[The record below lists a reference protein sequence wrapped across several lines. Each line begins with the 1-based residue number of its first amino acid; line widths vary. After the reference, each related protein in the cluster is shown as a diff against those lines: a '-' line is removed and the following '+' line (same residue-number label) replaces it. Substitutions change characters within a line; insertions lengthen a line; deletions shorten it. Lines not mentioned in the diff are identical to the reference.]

1 MKNIVYFIIFWLS
14 AGNLMAQTTYSKEIE
29 EQIKQVENN
38 LAERVIINGK
48 PGNILDRM
56 AHDNVKGLSIAVVQ
70 NYKIIWAK
78 GYGWA
83 DEKEKRPVTTKT
95 LFVPGSISKTFN
107 ALGILKL
114 AQDKK
119 LDLDTDI
126 NTYLQSW
133 KFPYDSLSKGKK
145 ITLKHLLSH
154 SAGLSF
160 LGSDGYRRT
169 AKIPTLQQLLDGNPS
184 SGSFGVRSE
193 FEPGLYHQYSNGG
206 IVIAQVMVA
215 DITRQ
220 PYEKFMY
227 ENVLKPLGM
236 TESFFNQPP
245 PVNKLKLLA
254 TGYNADG
261 TELPGKF
268 NIIPEQAAGGLWTTP
283 TDVCKYIIETQLA
296 FEGKSSKLLTPEMT
310 KLHLTPTVDQVA
322 ALGVFI
328 DKRGETKY
336 FTHDARNYG
345 YCGVYYGSMEGGN
358 AVVIFLN
365 SFNVGLLSEIANS
378 VATVYKWKDFYT
390 PVRKNEIKLPES
402 TFRKYT
408 GVYLFENKLALVS
421 KKQDGYFYWTDGINS
436 KMHFANEQEFYNQ
449 EFRADKTF
457 TSNAAGYV
465 TGFTRKV
472 EGKEFP
478 PAIKIINPDTL
489 TVPIEQINSL
499 AWHLL
504 ENKQYMQA
512 IQYLK
517 RGIVLAPNEQS
528 VAINLAHS
536 YLFNNEYDKAIKIY
550 AKQLTTALTP
560 NEFYKEILN
569 QDFLFFKKN
578 GFDKKLMSKILSDLK
593 LATPK
598 DF

>member
-1 MKNIVYFIIFWLS
+1 MKNIFCFIIFLLS
-14 AGNLMAQTTYSKEIE
+14 VEKLIAQTPYSKEIA

-48 PGNILDRM
+48 PGNIFDRM
-56 AHDNVKGLSIAVVQ
+56 NHYNVKGLSIAVVQ
-70 NYKIIWAK
+70 NYKIVWAK

-107 ALGILKL
+107 AIGILKL
-114 AQDKK
+114 AQDKR

-126 NTYLQSW
+126 NTYLRSW

-160 LGSDGYRRT
+160 LGSDGYSRNVKT
-169 AKIPTLQQLLDGNPS
+169 PTLLQLLEGS
-184 SGSFGVRSE
+184 SPFSPYGVRSE

-206 IVIAQVMVA
+206 IVLSQLIIT

-227 ENVLKPLGM
+227 DNVLKPLGM

-245 PVNKLKLLA
+245 PANKLKMLA
-254 TGYNADG
+254 AGYNADG
-261 TELPGKF
+261 SELAGKF

-296 FEGKSSKLLTPEMT
+296 LAGKSSKLLTPEMN
-310 KLHLTPTVDQVA
+310 KLHLTPMVDQVA

-358 AVVIFLN
+358 GVVIFLN
-365 SFNVGLLSEIANS
+365 SFNVGLLPEIANS
-378 VATVYKWKDFYT
+378 VATVYNWKDFYN
-390 PVRKNEIKLPES
+390 PVFMNEINLPES
-402 TFRKYT
+402 TFRKYS
-408 GVYLFENKLALVS
+408 GVYLFENKLALVA
-421 KKQDGYFYWTDGINS
+421 KQQDGYYYWTDGINS
-436 KMHFANEQEFYNQ
+436 KMHFADEQEFYNQ
-449 EFRADKTF
+449 EFRADKKF
-457 TSNAAGYV
+457 ISNAAGIV
-465 TGFTRKV
+465 TGYTRKV
-472 EGKEFP
+472 DGKEFP
-478 PAIKIINPDTL
+478 AAIKIINPDTL
-489 TVPIEQINSL
+489 TVSIDQINSL
-499 AWHLL
+499 SWHLL
-504 ENKQYMQA
+504 ENKQYLQA

-517 RGIVLAPNEQS
+517 RGIVLAPDEQS
-528 VAINLAHS
+528 LTMNLAHS
-536 YLFNNEYDKAIKIY
+536 HLFNNEYDKAINLY
-550 AKQLTTALTP
+550 AKQLNAPLKA
-560 NEFYKEILN
+560 NESFKEIIN

-578 GFDKKLMSKILSDLK
+578 GFNKKLMSQVLADLK
-593 LATPK
+593 LETPK
-598 DF
+598 GF

>member
-1 MKNIVYFIIFWLS
+1 MKKIFCFITLLLS
-14 AGNLMAQTTYSKEIE
+14 VEKLIAQTTYSKDIE
-29 EQIKQVENN
+29 AQIKQVENN

-48 PGNILDRM
+48 PGNIFDRM
-56 AHDNVKGLSIAVVQ
+56 NHYNVKGLSIAVVQ
-70 NYKIIWAK
+70 NYKIVWAK

-160 LGSDGYRRT
+160 LGSDGYSRT
-169 AKIPTLQQLLDGNPS
+169 AKIPTLQQLLDPNPA
-184 SGSFGVRSE
+184 SGLSGVRSE

-206 IVIAQVMVA
+206 IVISQVLIT

-227 ENVLKPLGM
+227 DNVLKPLGM

-245 PVNKLKLLA
+245 QANKLKLLA

-261 TELPGKF
+261 TELAGKF

-296 FEGKSSKLLTPEMT
+296 YQGKSAKLLTQEMT
-310 KLHLTPTVDQVA
+310 KLHLTPTVDPVA

-345 YCGVYYGSMEGGN
+345 YSGVYYGSMEGGN
-358 AVVIFLN
+358 GVAVFLN
-365 SFNVGLLSEIANS
+365 SFNVDLLPEIANS
-378 VATVYKWKDFYT
+378 VATVYQWKDFYT
-390 PVRKNEIKLPES
+390 PVFRNEINLPDS
-402 TFRKYT
+402 IFRKYT
-408 GVYLFENKLALVS
+408 GDYLFENKLAS
-421 KKQDGYFYWTDGINS
+421 IFKKQDGYYYWADGINS

-449 EFRADKTF
+449 EFRVEKTF
-457 TSNAAGYV
+457 TNNAAGKI
-465 TGFTRKV
+465 TGYMRKV
-472 EGKEFP
+472 DGKELP
-478 PAIKIINPDTL
+478 PAIKITNPDTL
-489 TVPIEQINSL
+489 TVPIDQLNSL
-499 AWHLL
+499 AWHLI
-504 ENKQYMQA
+504 ENKQYQQA

-517 RGIVLAPNEQS
+517 RGIVLAPNELS
-528 VAINLAHS
+528 VTINLAHS

-550 AKQLTTALTP
+550 AKQLTTAITH
-560 NEFYKEILN
+560 NETAKEMIS
-569 QDFLFFKKN
+569 QDFMFFKKN
-578 GFDKKLMSKILSDLK
+578 GFDKKLMRKVLSDLK
-593 LATPK
+593 LEIPK
-598 DF
+598 GF

>member
-38 LAERVIINGK
+38 LAERVIINDK

-56 AHDNVKGLSIAVVQ
+56 AYYNVKGLSIAVVQ
-70 NYKIIWAK
+70 NYKVVWAK

-83 DEKEKRPVTTKT
+83 DEKERRPVTTKT

-145 ITLKHLLSH
+145 ITLMHLLSH
-154 SAGLSF
+154 SAGISF
-160 LGSDGYRRT
+160 LGSDGYSRT
-169 AKIPTLQQLLDGNPS
+169 AKIPTLQQLLEGSLSP
-184 SGSFGVRSE
+184 GSFGVRSE

-206 IVIAQVMVA
+206 IVITQVMIT

-220 PYEKFMY
+220 LYEKFMY
-227 ENVLKPLGM
+227 DNVLNPLGM
-236 TESFFNQPP
+236 TGSFFTQPP
-245 PVNKLKLLA
+245 PDSKLKLLA

-261 TELPGKF
+261 TELASKF

-296 FEGKSSKLLTPEMT
+296 YEGKSSKILTPEMT
-310 KLHLTPTVDQVA
+310 KLHLTPTVDQVS

-336 FTHDARNYG
+336 FTHDARNFG

-358 AVVIFLN
+358 GVAVFLN
-365 SFNVGLLSEIANS
+365 SFNTELLPEIVNS

-390 PVRKNEIKLPES
+390 PVFRNEINLPGS

-408 GVYLFENKLALVS
+408 GVYLFENKLAS
-421 KKQDGYFYWTDGINS
+421 IYKKQDGYYYWADGINS

-449 EFRADKTF
+449 EFRVEKIF
-457 TSNAAGYV
+457 TSNAAGKV
-465 TGFTRKV
+465 TGYIRKLD
-472 EGKEFP
+472 GKELP
-478 PAIKIINPDTL
+478 AAIKIINADTL
-489 TVPIEQINSL
+489 TVPIDQINSL
-499 AWHLL
+499 AWHFL
-504 ENKQYMQA
+504 ENKQYEQV
-512 IQYLK
+512 IQFLK
-517 RGIVLAPNEQS
+517 RGLVLAPNELS
-528 VAINLAHS
+528 LAINLAHS
-536 YLFNNEYDKAIKIY
+536 YLFKNEYDKAIKLY

-560 NEFYKEILN
+560 TDSFIEIIN
-569 QDFLFFKKN
+569 RDFLFFKKK
-578 GFDKKLMSKILSDLK
+578 GFDKKLMSKVLSDLK
-593 LATPK
+593 LEIPK
-598 DF
+598 GF